1 VPVAVNRLLDQH
13 PGVLV
18 SLVEERETELL
29 DRLRKRDI
37 ELAIL
42 RLALVDPEDDLRVD
56 RLFDERLCVVAAQ
69 THPLATRDNLQ
80 WPELQEQRWV
90 MPPADCLFYE
100 HVQRSLDRMHMPMP
114 KHAVEAMS
122 IQLQFA
128 LVLHAGM
135 LSFGLRSQ
143 ISFAPGKE
151 FVVRLPFELPV
162 TSTLVAAVSLKSHEP
177 SPLAR
182 QFVQHIQA
190 LVKTP
195 PTPDAPARQ
204 GAAPLVAAP

>member
-1 VPVAVNRLLDQH
+1 
-13 PGVLV
+13 
-18 SLVEERETELL
+18 VEERETELL

-37 ELAIL
+37 EVAIL
-42 RLALVDPEDDLRVD
+42 RLALVDPADDLRVD

-69 THPLATRDNLQ
+69 THALATRDNLQ
-80 WPELQEQRWV
+80 WPELLEQRWV
-90 MPPADCLFYE
+90 MPPADCFFYE

-122 IQLQFA
+122 IQLQFG

-135 LSFGLRSQ
+135 LSFGMRSQ

-162 TSTLVAAVSLKSHEP
+162 TSTVVAAVSLNSHEP

-182 QFVQHIQA
+182 QFVGHIQA
-190 LVKTP
+190 LVRMP